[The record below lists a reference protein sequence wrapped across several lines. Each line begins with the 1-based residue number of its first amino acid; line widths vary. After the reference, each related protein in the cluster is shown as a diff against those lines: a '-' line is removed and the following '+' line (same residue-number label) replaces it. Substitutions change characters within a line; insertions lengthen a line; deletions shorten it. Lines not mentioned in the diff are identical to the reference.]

1 MKPLQPSHKERKRY
15 VYVLGK
21 DLKKN
26 IPRAIQEFVGVLGMS
41 KVSLKFIDVG
51 EEYAIICVN
60 RDSLNHVRAALAV
73 FKEKMLVKNVSG
85 TLNGLRISSLR
96 A

>member
-1 MKPLQPSHKERKRY
+1 MKPLRPSHKESKRY
-15 VYVLGK
+15 LYVQGK

-26 IPRAIQEFVGVLGMS
+26 VPRAIHEFVGDLGMS
-41 KVSLKFIDVG
+41 KVSLKFIETG

-73 FKEKMLVKNVSG
+73 YKEKMLVKKASG
-85 TLNGLRISSLR
+85 TLKSLR
-96 A
+96 EVLRK